1 MSSYIVGRSPSAD
14 IRIMNDNS
22 VSNQHLRISFIDG
35 RWLVEDLDS
44 TNGTYLEQRLG
55 KTKVSRQYVE
65 GTDYIILGNYKVKV
79 ADLIRKI
86 EALQPPPSAVQQS
99 PQNQSKNPEFS
110 RYLKAED
117 GRFVRRKK

>member
-14 IRIMNDNS
+14 IRIMEDNS

-35 RWLVEDLDS
+35 RWLVEDLNS

-86 EALQPPPSAVQQS
+86 EALQPPPSAAQPS
-99 PQNQSKNPEFS
+99 PQNQAKNPEFS